1 MWHLV
6 SKNVRVNSEY
16 KVPPSKTLWVSIIM
30 MSEARVK
37 GEVVATWVEA
47 CFCDPPPGG
56 NGAYWEEYFDL
67 LSVKAAHSPA
77 PAATKM
83 GPRLAPAVIAIARRS
98 WKRRCVARANLF
110 FKRLLPE
117 PSLPLG
123 LYLLLVRFGLRLRE
137 N

>member
-56 NGAYWEEYFDL
+56 NGAYWEEYFEL
-67 LSVKAAHSPA
+67 LSVNAAHSPRTCRHEDGT
-77 PAATKM
+77 AACSCCDYDCTKK
-83 GPRLAPAVIAIARRS
+83 L
-98 WKRRCVARANLF
+98 
-110 FKRLLPE
+110 E
-117 PSLPLG
+117 E
-123 LYLLLVRFGLRLRE
+123 RLRSQGE
-137 N
+137 SFL